1 VLADYFQNLAGPII
15 MGEAQFLAGQMQAFE
30 AGDSQTLSAERTLGL
45 QASCTSAL
53 STARLSRP
61 EA

>member
-1 VLADYFQNLAGPII
+1 VLADHFQNLAGPII
-15 MGEAQFLAGQMQAFE
+15 LGEAQFLAGQMQAFK
-30 AGDSQTLSAERTLGL
+30 AGDGQPSPLSEPSAFRP
-45 QASCTSAL
+45 SCTSAL